1 MTTRCQSLLVKR
13 IRDHVDKKPYAA
25 PATGTETD
33 AICLLAVALLA
44 EIESKLE
51 GLRGCAQ
58 EDARSE
64 ERVCE
69 MHS

>member
-1 MTTRCQSLLVKR
+1 MNQNGFR
-13 IRDHVDKKPYAA
+13 IEAPKACGAA